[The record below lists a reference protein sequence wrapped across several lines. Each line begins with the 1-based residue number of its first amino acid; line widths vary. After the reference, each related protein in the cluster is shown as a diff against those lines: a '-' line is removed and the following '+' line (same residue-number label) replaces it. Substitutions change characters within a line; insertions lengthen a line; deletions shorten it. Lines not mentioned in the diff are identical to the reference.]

1 MTTKPTGPTGTLAR
15 MLYAAQRDL
24 EAAQEL
30 SDMQARQ
37 IHQLEARMAERPVCR
52 CWWCRMMRTIGGLC
66 R

>member
-1 MTTKPTGPTGTLAR
+1 MSKPTGPTGTLAR
-15 MLYAAQRDL
+15 MLYAAQREL

-37 IHQLEARMAERPVCR
+37 IEQLEARLAKRPVCR

-66 R
+66 K